1 MEFDST
7 FWVAISFLIFIAVLV
22 YFKIPH
28 KVNELLSKMIIDIKN
43 EIDESEK
50 LRLESKKLLDDAQ
63 NKLDTAKDESKK
75 ILDLAQKESERI
87 IIEMNDKFH
96 KSSEIRKNLIKN
108 KINQMKDK
116 AIKDIKNTSIKI
128 ALDTAKKVISTSM
141 DKSKLDALF
150 EKNLENA
157 KSELRKI
164 NS

>member
-7 FWVAISFLIFIAVLV
+7 FWVAISFLIFLAVLV

-50 LRLESKKLLDDAQ
+50 LRIESKKLLDEAQ
-63 NKLDTAKDESKK
+63 NKLDSAKDESKK
-75 ILDLAQKESERI
+75 ILDQAQKESERI

-96 KSSEIRKNLIKN
+96 KSSEIKKNLTKS
-108 KINQMKDK
+108 KISQMKDA
-116 AIKDIKNTSIKI
+116 AINDIKNNSIKI
-128 ALDTAKKVISTSM
+128 AVDTVKKVITTSV
-141 DKSKLDALF
+141 DKSKLEILF
-150 EKNLENA
+150 EKNLQET
-157 KSELRKI
+157 KSELKKI

>member
-22 YFKIPH
+22 YFKVPH

-128 ALDTAKKVISTSM
+128 ALDTAKKVILTSM

>member
-22 YFKIPH
+22 YFKVPH

>member
-157 KSELRKI
+157 KSELKKI